1 MAHITDAE
9 IIRRKALA
17 PDPGIPVAL
26 VSLFEFLGPRLP
38 SRTTMR
44 QAWAFQVIMAA
55 HWDCRPITL
64 SDVAKQ
70 VSGGDVRAALSV
82 SKTLGLFMNKTP
94 ENPDALEW
102 VMQDPDPLDG
112 RRKLLRLS
120 RYADGVDE
128 CGEDIALEIADR
140 LAGATG
146 KHSGGRG

>member
-1 MAHITDAE
+1 VAHITDAE
-9 IIRRKALA
+9 VFRRKALA
-17 PDPGIPVAL
+17 PAPGVPAAL

-38 SRTTMR
+38 PRTTVR
-44 QAWAFQVIMAA
+44 QVWAFQVIMAA

-64 SDVAKQ
+64 SDVAKR
-70 VSGGDVRAALSV
+70 VSGGDVRTALSV

-112 RRKLLRLS
+112 RRKFLRLS
-120 RYADGVDE
+120 RSADGVDE
-128 CGEDIALEIADR
+128 CGEDIALQIAER

-146 KHSGGRG
+146 KSSGGRG